1 MAVTASEALA
11 ASTAYVDAYCTDP
24 PAEIRTAAIG
34 LFARWIERYPSDGI
48 VSVNHSD
55 QSVSWAPIAMGS
67 GVMLWG
73 AAALLAPWRRPRG
86 RVIEAAS

>member
-1 MAVTASEALA
+1 MAVTAAAALA

-67 GVMLWG
+67 GVMLSG
-73 AAALLAPWRRPRG
+73 AAALLAPWRRPRA